1 MRKSR
6 AARPWES
13 GGEPPPG
20 RRAAPGPARAMSAGC
35 PGRSAARPGSWTCR
49 PRSARQAP
57 SAGRAGRRTR
67 RSTGSR
73 CGRAS
78 GAWPHTAPAGDRT
91 CGTATRR
98 TTGNQPLRHH
108 GGCAAATSPHSL
120 IRHRSCTHHP
130 SPAGAPP
137 YGIGP
142 PLAQSMIRSRA
153 RHTTEAVS
161 ALSAATPPQYWTS
174 FPVGAAACRVG
185 SAWCRTA
192 PGPSPVPLRRF
203 SATSTGTA
211 SSPPSRNPLRMLH
224 IVTLT
229 ARRSTRRARRS
240 CRSGVITLLG
250 AWVSDGALGRG
261 GAWWRSGFRPWWAG
275 RWRR

>member
-1 MRKSR
+1 MSR
-6 AARPWES
+6 TKRSASRNLDLPAAF
-13 GGEPPPG
+13 
-20 RRAAPGPARAMSAGC
+20 GPASAVSG
-35 PGRSAARPGSWTCR
+35 PSRTSHAAIDRKFSMRTRVRSMAAH
-49 PRSARQAP
+49 
-57 SAGRAGRRTR
+57 RTR
-67 RSTGSR
+67 RR
-73 CGRAS
+73 
-78 GAWPHTAPAGDRT
+78 PHVRHGDPAHDREPTAPAPWRVR
-91 CGTATRR
+91 CCSR
-98 TTGNQPLRHH
+98 
-108 GGCAAATSPHSL
+108 SPHSL

-142 PLAQSMIRSRA
+142 PLAQSMIRLARA